1 MRNQNSNTYTITS
14 RDARTNLDVTLNKD
28 DMDSSRFEKE
38 LYNILQYKIAGSSR
52 VEFSNIDDSI
62 IIKEINEINNS
73 PNENELEFDWEGN
86 INPSL
91 SVQQ

>member
-1 MRNQNSNTYTITS
+1 MRNQKSNTYTITS
-14 RDARTNLDVTLNKD
+14 RDARTNLDITLNKD

-52 VEFSNIDDSI
+52 VDFSNIDDSVI
-62 IIKEINEINNS
+62 IQKINEINEHND
-73 PNENELEFDWEGN
+73 NELEFDWEGN